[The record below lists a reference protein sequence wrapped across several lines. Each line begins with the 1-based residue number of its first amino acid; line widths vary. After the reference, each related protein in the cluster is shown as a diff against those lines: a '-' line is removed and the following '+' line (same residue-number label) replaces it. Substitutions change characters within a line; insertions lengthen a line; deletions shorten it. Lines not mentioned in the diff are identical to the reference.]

1 MSQNLID
8 EILGDASSEHSRR
21 RGEVVDFPLVSKHL
35 KATAPKEPEIREGA
49 VRVPFRF
56 MLWLP
61 RVGKYLGFACLL
73 AVALNTATCVR
84 REAIY
89 ADIGR
94 TTCSPANSIMWLEES
109 PGSHVPQ
116 LREEVLA
123 RCAEAM
129 RLD

>member
-1 MSQNLID
+1 MGRDLVD
-8 EILGDASSEHSRR
+8 EILTGAGVEHARRQGD
-21 RGEVVDFPLVSKHL
+21 VVEFPLVSRHL
-35 KATAPKEPEIREGA
+35 KATAPKEPDIPEGA

-73 AVALNTATCVR
+73 AVGLNMATCAH

-94 TTCSPANSIMWLEES
+94 TTCSPANSVMWLEES
-109 PGSHVPQ
+109 PDSHVPR
-116 LREEVLA
+116 LRDEVLA
-123 RCAEAM
+123 RCAQAM
-129 RLD
+129 GVR